1 MAWTAPATWNVSEI
15 VLASKMNAHVRDNLK
30 YLKGQAGAVVLEDRL
45 EIPATSGTTGTGLR
59 FATSGTSYGTVQG
72 FNDGTNS
79 YIFFG
84 TNRQFDGTGWQQ
96 LNARAAS
103 LIQLTQDVVT
113 FSTFPAASSVPAER
127 MRITNAGNVGIG
139 TTAPAGA
146 LHVTGAGSISGAG
159 FAIGSVAAVTTI
171 QTVFAA
177 GTIARAC
184 VVSFIDRN
192 NTGGA
197 YTSSTNLG
205 VIALSGA
212 LTYTNTDTITLA
224 VTAGGALTAQRT
236 TGTNG
241 SHDIVIHVIFF

>member
-1 MAWTAPATWNVSEI
+1 MAWTAPATWSVSEV
-15 VLASKMNAHVRDNLK
+15 VLASKMNTHVRDNLK

-96 LNARAAS
+96 LTARAAS
-103 LIQLTQDVVT
+103 LIQLTQDVVS

-139 TTAPAGA
+139 TTAPQGI
-146 LHVTGAGSISGAG
+146 LHAQA
-159 FAIGSVAAVTTI
+159 
-171 QTVFAA
+171 
-177 GTIARAC
+177 
-184 VVSFIDRN
+184 
-192 NTGGA
+192 
-197 YTSSTNLG
+197 STNG
-205 VIALSGA
+205 GLS
-212 LTYTNTDTITLA
+212 
-224 VTAGGALTAQRT
+224 
-236 TGTNG
+236 
-241 SHDIVIHVIFF
+241 F